1 MTIVV
6 TGASGFIG
14 KHTVKEL
21 LQRGYE
27 VTGIDK
33 RPLSVKH
40 SNLKNAQCDILSPQL
55 GSHINQ
61 GDKVLHLAAIS
72 TFGAAGQNPAM
83 AVRVNVEGTLNVIK
97 SCIQSKAERLVY
109 SSTGSV
115 YHKYCT
121 VPIKED
127 SPRNPTS
134 IYGLTKK
141 QAEDWMMLYG
151 DQIDYVILRY
161 AYVYGQGKD
170 WGAIGSFIKR
180 IKQGQ
185 QPVIFGGRQTNDFI
199 YVKDIAEANILAL
212 ESEYLDQVYNI
223 GTGIATSIKETCRLC
238 LQTLHSD
245 LGMKIEPPRPF
256 DIQMFVYDI
265 TKAGILLGFE
275 PQWKL
280 PEGIEDLVKQES
292 TD

>member
-14 KHTVKEL
+14 RHTVKEL
-21 LQRGYE
+21 LHRGYE
-27 VTGIDK
+27 VTAIDK

-40 SNLKNAQCDILSPQL
+40 KNLKYAQCDILSPQL

-83 AVRVNVEGTLNVIK
+83 AARVNVEGTLNVIR
-97 SCIQSKAERLVY
+97 SCIQKKAERLVY

-115 YHKYCT
+115 YDKYCT

-151 DQIDYVILRY
+151 NQIDYIILRY

-199 YVKDIAEANILAL
+199 YVKA
-212 ESEYLDQVYNI
+212 YNI

-238 LQTLHSD
+238 LQTMHSD
-245 LGMKIEPPRPF
+245 LGMKIEPTRPF

-265 TKAGILLGFE
+265 TRARLLLGFE

-280 PEGIEDLVKQES
+280 SEGIEDLVKQES

>member
-1 MTIVV
+1 MTVVV

-14 KHTVKEL
+14 RHTVKEL
-21 LQRGYE
+21 LERGYE
-27 VTGIDK
+27 VTGIDVE
-33 RPLSVKH
+33 PSDVKH
-40 SNLKNAQCDILSPQL
+40 KNLKNVQCDISSPQL
-55 GSHINQ
+55 ASYIDE

-72 TFGAAGQNPAM
+72 TFGAAGQNPAR
-83 AVRVNVEGTLNVIK
+83 AIRVNVEGTLNVIN
-97 SCIQSKAERLVY
+97 SCIEKKAERLVY

-115 YHKYCT
+115 YHKSST

-141 QAEDWMMLYG
+141 QAEDWIMLYG

-161 AYVYGQGKD
+161 AYIYGQGKD
-170 WGAIGSFIKR
+170 WGAIGNFIKR
-180 IKQGQ
+180 IRQGE
-185 QPVIFGGRQTNDFI
+185 QPIIFGGRQTNDFI
-199 YVKDIAEANILAL
+199 YVKDVVEANILAL

-223 GTGIATSIKETCRLC
+223 GTGIATSIKETCRMC
-238 LQTLHSD
+238 LEVMNSD

-265 TKAGILLGFE
+265 TKARLLLGFE
-275 PQWKL
+275 PKWRL
-280 PEGIEDLVKQES
+280 SEGIKDMVKQG
-292 TD
+292 